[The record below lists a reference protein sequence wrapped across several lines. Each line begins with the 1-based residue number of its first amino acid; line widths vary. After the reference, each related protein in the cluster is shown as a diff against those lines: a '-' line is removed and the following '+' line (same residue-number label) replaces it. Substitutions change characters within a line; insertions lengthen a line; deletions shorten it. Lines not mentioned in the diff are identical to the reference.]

1 MFYISLEV
9 TITWYALVDDTIV
22 TYDDVYKAWFTKIFQ
37 LIISKCQTEVTY
49 IWHIIFLVVSKWIF
63 RKKLCLIFFCWLVIE
78 ARNRF
83 L

>member
-37 LIISKCQTEVTY
+37 LIYFKMPNISRDCGLLRVTY
-49 IWHIIFLVVSKWIF
+49 LSPITANFY
-63 RKKLCLIFFCWLVIE
+63 
-78 ARNRF
+78 
-83 L
+83 